1 MRYVF
6 CDLSGIVRGVYHWGR
21 GRPAVN
27 KGLLALNILDQGL
40 TDNGLDKCG
49 IVFLQP
55 DEISSRADFLFSSL
69 QGKDGSFSP
78 VCSRS
83 FLKRQ
88 LAEAEKRGLI
98 LASRFC
104 PEFIVGTG
112 EGPEFKPLDR
122 GAIMSLESMH
132 AGHSFI
138 SALLEELAK
147 NAVSVE
153 SYRPGFGAGQ
163 HMFALALEEP
173 LKAVDNYLVFKE
185 IAKELSIKKGLSLTF
200 APKRSV
206 EEVGNNCTLS
216 LKIVR
221 DSNTRIDNE
230 PPAGE
235 LSQVFAAGV
244 HTHIKALCALLNPS
258 VNSYRRLKPGSFS
271 IGFSGWGNDNIF
283 AAVSIDAVYDTID
296 LNTLD
301 CTANPYLALG
311 AAICAGLDGLGKA
324 MKLPLPLTINPLEMS
339 EDECFSAGVERLPAN
354 LNEALT
360 ELETDL
366 VLMKALGAELANAY
380 IVIKTSEALAQE
392 GDPAYE
398 FLLHR
403 QRY

>member
-1 MRYVF
+1 M
-6 CDLSGIVRGVYHWGR
+6 
-21 GRPAVN
+21 
-27 KGLLALNILDQGL
+27 ALNILDQGL

-49 IVFLQP
+49 IVFLKP
-55 DEISSRADFLFSSL
+55 DEERADFLFSAL
-69 QGKDGSFSP
+69 QEKDGSFSP

-88 LAEAEKRGLI
+88 LAEAEKRGLK
-98 LASRFC
+98 LTSRFC

-112 EGPEFKPLDR
+112 EGPEFKPIDR

-138 SALLEELAK
+138 AALLEELAK
-147 NAVSVE
+147 NAVLVD

-163 HMFALALEEP
+163 QMFALALEEP
-173 LKAVDNYLVFKE
+173 LRSVDNYLLFKE

-221 DSNTRIDNE
+221 TSNTHIDNE
-230 PPAGE
+230 PTASKPAASE
-235 LSQVFAAGV
+235 QPQVFAAGL
-244 HTHIKALCALLNPS
+244 HAHIKALCALLNPS

-271 IGFSGWGNDNIF
+271 IGFSGWGNENIF
-283 AAVSIDAVYDTID
+283 AAVSLDAINDTID

-311 AAICAGLDGLGKA
+311 AALCAGLDGLGKA
-324 MKLPLPLTINPLEMS
+324 MKLPLPLTMNPLEMS
-339 EDECFSAGVERLPAN
+339 EEECSSAGVERLPAN

-380 IVIKTSEALAQE
+380 ILIKTSEALAQE

>member
-6 CDLSGIVRGVYHWGR
+6 CDLSGIVRGVYHWGH

-49 IVFLQP
+49 IVFLKP
-55 DEISSRADFLFSSL
+55 EDERANFLFSSL
-69 QGKDGSFSP
+69 QEKDGSFSA

-88 LAEAEKRGLI
+88 LAEAEKKGLT
-98 LASRFC
+98 LTTRFC

-112 EGPEFKPLDR
+112 DGVDFRPLDR

-138 SALLEELAK
+138 SALLEELAE
-147 NAVSVE
+147 NAVLVE
-153 SYRPGFGAGQ
+153 TCRPGFGAGQ
-163 HMFALALEEP
+163 HMFALALDEP
-173 LKAVDNYLVFKE
+173 QKSVDNYLVFKE

-206 EEVGNNCTLS
+206 EEVGNSCTLS
-216 LKIVR
+216 I
-221 DSNTRIDNE
+221 N
-230 PPAGE
+230 
-235 LSQVFAAGV
+235 LSSQTSGNDQSQIFAAGV
-244 HTHIKALCALLNPS
+244 HAHIKALCALLNPS
-258 VNSYRRLKPGSFS
+258 VNSYRRLKPGSYS

-283 AAVSIDAVYDTID
+283 AAVSLNAQNSTID
-296 LNTLD
+296 VNTLD
-301 CTANPYLALG
+301 CSANPYLALG
-311 AAICAGLDGLGKA
+311 AAVCAGLDGLSKA

-339 EDECFSAGVERLPAN
+339 EDECISAGVERLPAN

-380 IVIKTSEALAQE
+380 IVVKTSEALAQE